1 MKYMLFND
9 IEHGDIDCI
18 YTGHE
23 SGCRCGCLGNY
34 YNPGTRGFV
43 RALNKITKLNPTVK
57 MLEPG
62 DDINE
67 VLVLAK
73 PNEAISTILCDTEA
87 KTSWLD
93 FCLPE
98 DRTIT
103 IYFKNA

>member
-1 MKYMLFND
+1 MKYMQFND
-9 IEHGDIDCI
+9 IEHGDILRI

-23 SGCRCGCLGNY
+23 SGCRCGCRGHY
-34 YNPGTRGFV
+34 YDPGTKGFT

-67 VLVLAK
+67 ALALVE
-73 PNEAISTILCDTEA
+73 PDEAVSTILCEPEA
-87 KTSWLD
+87 KESWLD
-93 FCLPE
+93 YCLPG